1 MLGQHLINLKCMF
14 PDMTDGDV
22 FFRIQLMWGVAPPIL
37 LLLCVTT
44 WFLLNQCKSITD
56 LKSKIKTSCVAL
68 LYLLWPSL
76 CSQTFSLFAC
86 RSICDDTTTF
96 LRADLD
102 VLCWEGR
109 HAHYAWGVGFPM
121 LLLYDIGLP
130 VAALLRVRSMHQTDV
145 MDEEDEKIYGMFY
158 TAFRDETWWWE
169 GTVAFR
175 KIIIALI
182 GVFGAEMASM
192 QVHLTA
198 MLVVLVIVITAQV
211 RPFGGLKHG
220 VLHILEMASLLA
232 TFLTLWAGSIFN
244 THPKC
249 EDPLKGEGSTLVW
262 CDALSVMVGL
272 VDISVLVEIGV
283 CFVYIKVASMSS
295 EAVKDK
301 AAVGVGA
308 VELVEIVEQPTTVGD
323 VYCGEGGEKK
333 ETEFTN
339 PMEPRHRRHQSD
351 DGKVYYENMKTGET
365 SWDMPPGFVEEMEE
379 TSESGLDIVCEEDDN
394 NQ

>member
-1 MLGQHLINLKCMF
+1 MF
-14 PDMTDGDV
+14 PEMSDGEV
-22 FFRIQLMWGVAPPIL
+22 FFRFQLLWGLAPPVLLMMCVATWL
-37 LLLCVTT
+37 LLS
-44 WFLLNQCKSITD
+44 NCKIVND
-56 LKSKIKTSCVAL
+56 LEIKIKTSCVAV
-68 LYLLWPSL
+68 LYLVWPSL

-86 RSICDDTTTF
+86 RSVCDDTTTF

-102 VLCWEGR
+102 VSCWEGV
-109 HAHYAWGVGFPM
+109 HAHYALGLGLPM
-121 LLLYDIGLP
+121 LFFYVIGLP

-158 TAFRDETWWWE
+158 TAFRDEMWWWE
-169 GTVAFR
+169 GTVAAR
-175 KIIIALI
+175 KIVIALI

-198 MLVVLVIVITAQV
+198 MLVVLIIVVTAQV

-244 THPKC
+244 AHPKC
-249 EDPLKGEGSTLVW
+249 EDSLKGEGSTLVW

-272 VDISVLVEIGV
+272 VDISVLAAIGS
-283 CFVYIKVASMSS
+283 CFVYMKVAAMST
-295 EAVKDK
+295 EAAKGES
-301 AAVGVGA
+301 AAGVGA
-308 VELVEIVEQPTTVGD
+308 VELVELVEQTTVSD
-323 VYCGEGGEKK
+323 VYSAEEEKE

-339 PMEPRHRRHQSD
+339 PMEPLHRRHQSE
-351 DGKVYYENMKTGET
+351 DGEVYYENMKTGVT
-365 SWDMPPGFVEEMEE
+365 SWDMPPGFVEEMKE

-394 NQ
+394 NN